1 MAPDH
6 GMSFF
11 DYPIGQPEN
20 ADRAQ
25 VSEVLLP
32 DASEADWTTILE
44 FTQARRFSAGQCV
57 LEAGGGGG
65 SLYVVV
71 EGAIEVLAP
80 RGRFG
85 RPRRVSRLEAG
96 SMVGEVSFFDGEP
109 RSLSVRALTA
119 AVLAEMTPGNFDDLF
134 TAHPDLGRHLLMDL
148 GRIVAGRLR
157 RAEARTDGATADV
170 QP

>member
-11 DYPIGQPEN
+11 DYPTSQPEN

-32 DASEADWTTILE
+32 DATKADWTTILE

-57 LEAGGGGG
+57 LEAGSGGG
-65 SLYVVV
+65 SLYVVL
-71 EGAIEVLAP
+71 EGAIGVLAP

-85 RPRRVSRLEAG
+85 RAG
-96 SMVGEVSFFDGEP
+96 SAGLMRAAWSARC
-109 RSLSVRALTA
+109 RSSTA
-119 AVLAEMTPGNFDDLF
+119 SPG
-134 TAHPDLGRHLLMDL
+134 H
-148 GRIVAGRLR
+148 
-157 RAEARTDGATADV
+157 
-170 QP
+170 